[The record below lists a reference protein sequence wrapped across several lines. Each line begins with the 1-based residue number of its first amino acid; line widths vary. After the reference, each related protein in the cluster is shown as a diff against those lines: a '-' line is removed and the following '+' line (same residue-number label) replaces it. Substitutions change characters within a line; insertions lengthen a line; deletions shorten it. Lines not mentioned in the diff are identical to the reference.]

1 MGIYAQLTYFTK
13 LYFAEDLMFL
23 NDNRFNNS
31 FFEKLTDA
39 RKTDIDSFLNAF
51 IELSELKEVMNNIES
66 KWSKSNTNAIDF
78 ISKNKNALRTDAYRM
93 FDYIKNG
100 KIKTQDAFGN
110 DIKKKLTYLIY
121 EYSNI
126 LKRNNYNPSNLLDSE
141 KEHMNENI
149 KLFVE

>member
-31 FFEKLTDA
+31 FFEQLTDA

-51 IELSELKEVMNNIES
+51 IELSELKKVMNNIES
-66 KWSKSNTNAIDF
+66 NTNVIDF
-78 ISKNKNALRTDAYRM
+78 ISKNKNALKTDAYRM

-100 KIKTQDAFGN
+100 KIKKQSSIGDEINVSLA
-110 DIKKKLTYLIY
+110 DLIY
-121 EYSNI
+121 EYN
-126 LKRNNYNPSNLLDSE
+126 KTKHYNHSELYDFE